1 MRFLELN
8 IRFPKCNFKNKSK
21 IEILVTV
28 QKKVIQARSF
38 FTQNQSFY
46 FFLNPRKLVMT
57 KYHLKNTA
65 RETIL
70 LGFSVLFWLNI

>member
-8 IRFPKCNFKNKSK
+8 IRFPKCNFWSKNKSK
-21 IEILVTV
+21 IEILVTM

-46 FFLNPRKLVMT
+46 FFFNPRKLVMT

-65 RETIL
+65 RETIY
-70 LGFSVLFWLNI
+70 